1 MFAGVFAAVRY
12 PLSEVDQKEVSTIAT
27 ILVVGQS
34 RDFRPPPPP
43 PPVTSADKTL
53 LTKDAAGQR
62 VFPRRKLAQ
71 NIAFPGSIVTFQSL

>member
-12 PLSEVDQKEVSTIAT
+12 PLSEVDQKELSTIAT

-34 RDFRPPPPP
+34 RDFRPP

>member
-12 PLSEVDQKEVSTIAT
+12 PLSEVDQKELSTIAT

-34 RDFRPPPPP
+34 RDFRPPP